1 MPILSP
7 AFSPKN
13 TQTEIPIRSKIKSD
27 IGSNK
32 QVDLKVGDL
41 KVGGRN
47 ERSWIKV
54 NDSKELELDDPKD
67 LKMMF
72 SKS

>member
-41 KVGGRN
+41 KVGDLKVGGRN

-54 NDSKELELDDPKD
+54 NDSKELELDDPKT
-67 LKMMF
+67 
-72 SKS
+72 